1 MNRKVLI
8 TGTNGGLGSFLEKKY
23 ENSDCIT
30 RKNPLNE
37 IHYNTKYDLIIH
49 CAFNQNRD
57 DLDFVNKKC
66 YEDNIVLI
74 QNLLKISHYKFI
86 FISTCQTPPDIN
98 TYVVMKRICE
108 FMVQDVSKNYLII
121 RPSCMVGDNM
131 KKNSIYK
138 LMNGEDITL
147 TEDSVNDFI
156 LFDDVYDTIESYEN
170 GIYYLLSSK
179 KFTMGEISKIYNK
192 KINFGK
198 WKYDIGNLETD
209 IDIKKTSL
217 EVLEQYFGKINE

>member
-1 MNRKVLI
+1 MNRVLT
-8 TGTNGGLGSFLEKKY
+8 TGTSGGLGGFLVKKY
-23 ENSDCIT
+23 KDSVGIT
-30 RKNPLNE
+30 RENPLNKN
-37 IHYNTKYDLIIH
+37 HYNTHYDLIIH

-74 QNLLKISHYKFI
+74 QNLLKISHDKFI